1 MTRTQKKVRTSKNGQ
16 LEEALAILISCTHR
30 KTRPLSLTEIA
41 KWLDIAVGKMGSIRA
56 VADRIGVSAKMLAQ
70 FFHVKKLSKDVQA
83 IFEKRKL
90 DSVDSTTQLAMLP
103 EHEQKVVANALASR
117 NIDTI
122 DLRAVV
128 ELRRAGDNSSITSL
142 LRRVS
147 ASKSKKEYVAEF
159 VIQGSPSPAYIRK
172 KFTRYIPASEILVL
186 ERKGVFGQLVLT
198 QKGKNALAHTA
209 KKLQTPLKRIIPA
222 ILDS

>member
-1 MTRTQKKVRTSKNGQ
+1 MIRTQKKVRASKNGQ
-16 LEEALAILISCTHR
+16 LEEALAILISCTRR
-30 KTRPLSLTEIA
+30 KTRPLSLIEIA
-41 KWLDIAVGKMGSIRA
+41 KWLDIAVRKMGGIRA
-56 VADRIGVSAKMLAQ
+56 VADRIGVSAKMLTQ

-83 IFEKRKL
+83 LFEKRKL

-103 EHEQKVVANALASR
+103 EHEQKVVANVLASR

-142 LRRVS
+142 LQRVS

-159 VIQGSPSPAYIRK
+159 VIRGNPSPASIRK
-172 KFTRYIPASEILVL
+172 QFTRYIPASEILSFEVKGSLGQMVL
-186 ERKGVFGQLVLT
+186 SP
-198 QKGKNALAHTA
+198 KGKNALTNTA
-209 KKLQTPLKRIIPA
+209 KKLRTPLKRVIPA
-222 ILDS
+222 ILDY

>member
-1 MTRTQKKVRTSKNGQ
+1 MTRTQKKVRASKNGE

-30 KTRPLSLTEIA
+30 KTRPLALTEIA

-83 IFEKRKL
+83 LFEKRKL

-103 EHEQKVVANALASR
+103 EYEQKVVAGALASR

-142 LRRVS
+142 LQKVS

-159 VIQGSPSPAYIRK
+159 VIRGNPSPAYIRK
-172 KFTRYIPASEILVL
+172 QFTRHIPASEILSFEV
-186 ERKGVFGQLVLT
+186 KGSFGQMVLSP
-198 QKGKNALAHTA
+198 KGKNALTNTA
-209 KKLQTPLKRIIPA
+209 KKLRTPLKRVIPA
-222 ILDS
+222 ILDY